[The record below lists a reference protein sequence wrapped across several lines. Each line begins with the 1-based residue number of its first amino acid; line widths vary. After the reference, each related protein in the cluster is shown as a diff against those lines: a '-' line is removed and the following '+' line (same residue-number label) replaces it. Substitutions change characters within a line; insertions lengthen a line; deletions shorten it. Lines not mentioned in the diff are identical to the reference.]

1 MLDKGGDVMFETFFT
16 TKMSLDK
23 KQLEG
28 RFSKISSRTGKA
40 SRLVCTGIF
49 AVVVVAVLAVSV
61 FIAAGSKKEAFMS
74 KKDFSEYLGNRVG
87 SVMAELDYADDE
99 KLVFHYL
106 NGFFVY
112 DMKEQRVKHAID
124 LSKLNV
130 GYNMQGDEVLDVMV
144 DKDGKKAYLSTL
156 GGISDKKFDDYCIN
170 IESGKI
176 EKKSRPKDLQGFS
189 TVEMLGGS
197 NAIEGWRSDRVVVDG
212 DKAYALT
219 VRDDVI
225 GALELAV
232 SDIEK
237 VEYTYVFGAGFM
249 NTDDRK
255 LENAKLYLKHGSRI
269 EWEQRIPYEING
281 EKLVA
286 LKDVLDENI
295 SSKLQGITEGCF
307 DVIFVPVA
315 YEAQNLWYLFVYDNY
330 TLEVLSCGKLDETGF
345 AKAQAVLE
353 NRVHQLEVSPTQL
366 YMLTQ
371 SYLENEFKKTY
382 SQFYNITA
390 LEISAWNESSDGNEA
405 TFGYQMRFL
414 NYNRDPDLVDYIKK
428 AKENAT
434 PERYKILY
442 DDYLAEKTV
451 NYDFKIVR
459 NGGNLELYSNVSPK
473 GIQWEKTQVSDFV
486 LQ

>member
-1 MLDKGGDVMFETFFT
+1 MFETFFT

-49 AVVVVAVLAVSV
+49 AVVVVVVLAVSV

-74 KKDFSEYLGNRVG
+74 EKDFSEYLGNRVG

-156 GGISDKKFDDYCIN
+156 GGISDRKFDDYCID
-170 IESGKI
+170 IKSGKAV
-176 EKKSRPKDLQGFS
+176 KKARPKELQGFS

-232 SDIEK
+232 SDNRFEK

-255 LENAKLYLKHGSRI
+255 LENAKLHLKNGAQI
-269 EWEQRIPYEING
+269 AWEQRIPYEVNG
-281 EKLVA
+281 EKIFA
-286 LKDVLDENI
+286 LKTVFDDSISDKLEDVSDGN
-295 SSKLQGITEGCF
+295 F
-307 DVIFVPVA
+307 AVIFVPVT
-315 YEAQNLWYLFVYDNY
+315 YEDKPTQYVFIYDNY
-330 TLEVLSCGKLDETGF
+330 TLDVISCGKIDDLQF
-345 AKAQAVLE
+345 SMAQNVLSKGSGANTDLTTE
-353 NRVHQLEVSPTQL
+353 L
-366 YMLTQ
+366 YMLTK

-451 NYDFKIVR
+451 NYNFKIVR